1 MANDSKKVSELTIA
15 TTVSAND
22 RVVVLTSPNTTS
34 AAVKTITVT
43 NLASSLS
50 YAPTTATFVPNF
62 CTNTGNSLSVSTQT
76 GSYTKF
82 GKLCYFRAYV
92 QFANSSYADG
102 GGQYQMTVPF
112 PAAETIS
119 IRNSTLH
126 NPNTST
132 VFNMGGVLDIA
143 SNSTLMKLYYNSS
156 ASDIP
161 WTNDTPLNWSTGN
174 SSHFDISGIYETT

>member
-1 MANDSKKVSELTIA
+1 MANDSKKISELSIA
-15 TTVSAND
+15 TALSAND
-22 RVVVLTSPNTTS
+22 RVVVLTNPNTSS
-34 AAVKTITVT
+34 AAVKTIAVA

-50 YAPTTATFVPNF
+50 YAPTTASFVPNF
-62 CTNTGNSLSVSTQT
+62 CTNTGNVVSVSTQT

-92 QFANSSYADG
+92 QFGNSSYADG
-102 GGQYQMTVPF
+102 GGQYQMTLPF

-126 NPNTST
+126 NPNTA
-132 VFNMGGVLDIA
+132 VVYNMGGVLDIA
-143 SNSTLMKLYYNSS
+143 SNNTLMKIYYNSS

-161 WTNDTPLNWSTGN
+161 WTNTTPIGWATGN
-174 SSHFDISGIYETT
+174 NSHFDISGIYETT